1 MNREPKPDI
10 YDDPEKVMRQHL
22 LAEAIRREEAHVKQG
37 IRLFLRR
44 LKAVKNHAELEE
56 KVDEVFQNATAQ
68 AWRKADEFNPD
79 LPADKWLLTFAINA
93 IQNLKRA
100 EKRRLQLVVPV
111 SDTEQARMARKGDK
125 AGELNEDDFYDLIYK
140 PPKELGWSFEEL
152 ISSVDASD
160 RQVLTLHFVEG
171 LEGAELAAALG
182 ISVGAAYTRLCRA
195 RNRLRRQ
202 FTSEQERSK

>member
-22 LAEAIRREEAHVKQG
+22 LAEAISREESRVKQG

-44 LKAVKNHAELEE
+44 LKAVKNHAELED

-93 IQNLKRA
+93 IQNMKRA
-100 EKRRLQLVVPV
+100 DKRRLQLVVPV
-111 SDTEQARMARKGDK
+111 SDTEQARQARKGDK
-125 AGELNEDDFYDLIYK
+125 AGELTEDDFYDLIYK
-140 PPKELGWSFEEL
+140 PPKEPGWSFTEL
-152 ISSVDASD
+152 ISSLNASE
-160 RQVLTLHFVEG
+160 RQVLTLHFVEE

-182 ISVGAAYTRLCRA
+182 ISVGATYTRLSRA
-195 RNRLRRQ
+195 KNRLRQ
-202 FTSEQERSK
+202 EFTSKQERSK

>member
-1 MNREPKPDI
+1 MNREPEPDI

-22 LAEAIRREEAHVKQG
+22 LAEAIRREESRVRQG
-37 IRLFLRR
+37 IRLYLRK
-44 LKAVKNHAELEE
+44 LKAVKNSAELEE
-56 KVDEVFQNATAQ
+56 KVDEVFQDATSQ
-68 AWRKADEFNPD
+68 AWRKANEYNPD

-100 EKRRLQLVVPV
+100 EKRRLRLIVPV
-111 SDTEQARMARKGDK
+111 SDAEQARKARKDDK
-125 AGELNEDDFYDLIYK
+125 AGEPNEDYFYDLIYK
-140 PPKELGWSFEEL
+140 PPKKPDWSFEEM

-182 ISVGAAYTRLCRA
+182 ISVGAAYTRLSRA
-195 RNRLRRQ
+195 KNRLRQQ
-202 FTSEQERSK
+202 FTSE